1 MRKIRLSLMAVMM
14 FLAFNPIALQ
24 AESDAK
30 SAPANTSKAV
40 VSERATVLLNRL
52 DEINA
57 LDKSDLSSLEKK
69 EMRKEV
75 RAVKEELKA
84 TGGGVYLSVGALI
97 LVIILLIVLL

>member
-1 MRKIRLSLMAVMM
+1 MRKIRLSLMAIML

-24 AESDAK
+24 AESSVK
-30 SAPANTSKAV
+30 SVPAHTGKAV
-40 VSERATVLLNRL
+40 MSEKANALLTRL

-57 LDKSDLSSLEKK
+57 LDKSNLSSLEKK

-84 TGGGVYLSVGALI
+84 EGGGVYLSVGALI